1 MLAVLNEIRKP
12 ESIALHKKIFFSI
25 IVLIAGVLLGI
36 VAKILDETASNS
48 LLTIIGILDLRNFFS
63 RIGIWLFLAVL
74 ISIYSKTPFRAAM
87 NVFLF
92 FTGMVGSYYFYTLL
106 IAGFFPRA
114 YMMIW
119 INLTLISP
127 LMAIVCWYAKG
138 KGIIPVIISSII
150 LMIITRQ
157 AFAFGFWYLDI
168 RNILELILW
177 FLTFFILYLSPKQ
190 IIQVF
195 IIGNLNVFSYIPSSF
210 SWWNSLNKLVGK

>member
-12 ESIALHKKIFFSI
+12 ESIALHKKIFFSF

-36 VAKILDETASNS
+36 ISKILDETASNS

-74 ISIYSKTPFRAAM
+74 ISTFSKTPLRAAM

-92 FTGMVGSYYFYTLL
+92 FTGMVGSYYLYTIL
-106 IAGFFPRA
+106 IAGFFPRV

-119 INLTLISP
+119 IALTFISP
-127 LMAIVCWYAKG
+127 IMAIVCWYAKG
-138 KGIIPVIISSII
+138 KGIMPVIISSII

-157 AFAFGFWYLDI
+157 AFAFGFWYLDV

-177 FLTFFILYLSPKQ
+177 FLTFFILYISPKQ
-190 IIQVF
+190 IIKVS
-195 IIGNLNVFSYIPSSF
+195 IIGILMFFLTSHLHFLGGI
-210 SWWNSLNKLVGK
+210 L